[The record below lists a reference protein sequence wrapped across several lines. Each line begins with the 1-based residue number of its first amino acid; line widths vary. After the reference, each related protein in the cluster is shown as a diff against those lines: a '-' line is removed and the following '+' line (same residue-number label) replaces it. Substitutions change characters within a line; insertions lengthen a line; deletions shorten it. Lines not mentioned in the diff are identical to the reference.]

1 VSLRAIFHGVRV
13 AVHQM
18 RCRHTLVRASV
29 TVVGGG
35 YVVPVMVCRRCG
47 WTDLQPLVW

>member
-1 VSLRAIFHGVRV
+1 VSLAAILCGVRV

-29 TVVGGG
+29 TIIGGEC
-35 YVVPVMVCRRCG
+35 VPVMVCRSCG